1 VLPDKQDIERPL
13 LVCQKVCTECG
24 LSIKTT
30 KVSALAACLIKADS
44 ALELHPAP
52 HLHQA
57 PHSQQCMMQNNEQMT
72 LQGAQAMAKHP
83 QIHYATILKTL
94 HHLLWF

>member
-1 VLPDKQDIERPL
+1 MSPAAGMS
-13 LVCQKVCTECG
+13 KVCIECG
-24 LSIKTT
+24 LVVKTT

-57 PHSQQCMMQNNEQMT
+57 PHSRQCMVQNNQQMT
-72 LQGAQAMAKHP
+72 IQGAQAMAKHP
-83 QIHYATILKTL
+83 QKHYATK
-94 HHLLWF
+94 F